1 MVPKLANKA
10 DESLKMKKRTLSTFA
25 KSYLHFV
32 KIYSQDY
39 NTFEQFLCFG
49 EYVFGDCLA
58 RSGSDAGGLG
68 PAEGPADPEYWP
80 GGDEKDMPAAKSS
93 DQEVS
98 EEENEESTLDPMQ
111 NQVLVLTTHTH

>member
-1 MVPKLANKA
+1 MTSFCVQRGEGVEKGPKIAVI
-10 DESLKMKKRTLSTFA
+10 LKVCPLRVT
-25 KSYLHFV
+25 
-32 KIYSQDY
+32 IYSQDY

-58 RSGSDAGGLG
+58 RSGSEAGGLG
-68 PAEGPADPEYWP
+68 PEGPADPEYWP

-111 NQVLVLTTHTH
+111 NQVLVLTTQTH

>member
-1 MVPKLANKA
+1 M
-10 DESLKMKKRTLSTFA
+10 LSPRD
-25 KSYLHFV
+25 LRV
-32 KIYSQDY
+32 KICLQDY

-58 RSGSDAGGLG
+58 RSGSETGGLG
-68 PAEGPADPEYWP
+68 AEGPADPEYWP

-111 NQVLVLTTHTH
+111 NQVHLRSFGVFGMLVPRGGSGNPVNK